1 MLLTQEDR
9 LNKDLHLQMLFTTAK
24 GIPPRRTRGRKARS
38 LKMGSCA
45 LQKVTAS
52 NYFFDVFCRTL
63 ILKSLNK
70 GGVRPGDDVSL
81 FGYVVPHYCSLNL
94 EIKPRAVGAGLVFL
108 ENPLP
113 GDAPATVGKQQCGK
127 ASQGR

>member
-9 LNKDLHLQMLFTTAK
+9 LNKDLHLQMLFPAAK

-70 GGVRPGDDVSL
+70 GGVRPI
-81 FGYVVPHYCSLNL
+81 Y
-94 EIKPRAVGAGLVFL
+94 VGATMCRYLVTWFL
-108 ENPLP
+108 TT
-113 GDAPATVGKQQCGK
+113 A
-127 ASQGR
+127 AST